1 MNEVEKTSYEPLCL
15 PPPKGES
22 KPVYKSQIPFSRE
35 TLDALEELG
44 KILQCV
50 RKEMIEDG
58 YEIVEGVVR
67 KVATPPM

>member
-1 MNEVEKTSYEPLCL
+1 MNEVDTTSYEAARL
-15 PPPKGES
+15 PS
-22 KPVYKSQIPFSRE
+22 ATDRDKPVYQSQVPFSRD

-58 YEIVEGVVR
+58 YEIVDGVIR
-67 KVATPPM
+67 KVAAPPM

>member
-1 MNEVEKTSYEPLCL
+1 MNEVDTTSYEAVRL
-15 PPPKGES
+15 PPTEDKA
-22 KPVYKSQIPFSRE
+22 KPAYKSQVPFSRD

-58 YEIVEGVVR
+58 YEIVDGVIR

>member
-1 MNEVEKTSYEPLCL
+1 MNEVDTTSYEAVRL
-15 PPPKGES
+15 PPPKDQA
-22 KPVYKSQIPFSRE
+22 KPVYKSQVPFSRD

-58 YEIVEGVVR
+58 YEIVDGVVR